1 MIKDTY
7 SKSSKISCTYLGD
20 LHTEA
25 KHTLSLSIIRAN
37 PIKDRDAEGKDVAP
51 TNLLVPL
58 WEIGKIKI
66 DVYKTIKSEVPWKI
80 KNCVINSYV
89 SNSIFKSIKIFQK
102 IACEFPVKLKF

>member
-1 MIKDTY
+1 M
-7 SKSSKISCTYLGD
+7 
-20 LHTEA
+20 HTEA

-66 DVYKTIKSEVPWKI
+66 DVYKTIKSEVSWKI
-80 KNCVINSYV
+80 KTLALEILMS
-89 SNSIFKSIKIFQK
+89 
-102 IACEFPVKLKF
+102 